1 MMNIE
6 QSKAYP
12 LYKETGIDWIP
23 VIPEGWELK
32 KINDLFIERKEK
44 VSDRDFPP
52 LSVTKFGV
60 LPQLDTAVKTKDG
73 DNRKKVCAGD
83 FVINSRSDR
92 RGSSGISPM
101 DGSVSLINIVLQ
113 PREGTSYYYH
123 YLLRSHTFIEEFYR
137 NGRGIVADLW
147 TTRYSEM
154 KNIWVPCPPL
164 EEQIAIV
171 HFLDWKRA
179 VFNSIIPEKT
189 ITKGNIIA
197 NSRSLLS
204 REMTLIDEYRTRL
217 FSDVVTGAI
226 DIRDVIV
233 PEFQA
238 VNDLEE
244 LENDQSEIED
254 IDSYNEED

>member
-1 MMNIE
+1 MMITE
-6 QSKAYP
+6 QNKAYP
-12 LYKETGIDWIP
+12 AYIETGIDWIP
-23 VIPEGWELK
+23 RIPSGWQMK

-44 VSDRDFPP
+44 VSDRDYPP

-60 LPQLDTAVKTKDG
+60 LPQIDTAVKTKDG

-92 RGSSGISPM
+92 RGSSGISPL
-101 DGSVSLINIVLQ
+101 DDSVSLINIILQ

-154 KNIWVPCPPL
+154 KNIWVPCPP
-164 EEQIAIV
+164 EDEQLAIV
-171 HFLDWKRA
+171 HFLDWKRS
-179 VFNSIIPEKT
+179 VFNSIIPEKA

-197 NSRSLLS
+197 SSRSLLS

-226 DIRDVIV
+226 DIRDVTV

-238 VNDLEE
+238 VNDLED
-244 LENDQSEIED
+244 LETSERD
-254 IDSYNEED
+254 DDDDMPVEEE

>member
-1 MMNIE
+1 MMNQNVKYSNYRE
-6 QSKAYP
+6 S
-12 LYKETGIDWIP
+12 GVDWIP
-23 VIPEGWELK
+23 VVPSHWEMK
-32 KINDLFIERKEK
+32 KINDLFVERKEK
-44 VSDRDFPP
+44 VSDSDFAA

-92 RGSSGISPM
+92 RGSSGISPL
-101 DGSVSLINIVLQ
+101 DGSVSLINIILQ

-154 KNIWVPCPPL
+154 KNIMVPVPPI
-164 EEQIAIV
+164 EEQLAIV

-179 VFNSIIPEKT
+179 VFNSIIPEKA

-197 NSRSLLS
+197 SSNSLLS
-204 REMTLIDEYRTRL
+204 REMMLIDEYRTRL
-217 FSDVVTGAI
+217 FSDVVTGQY
-226 DIRDVIV
+226 DIRGIEV
-233 PEFQA
+233 PEFVA
-238 VNDLEE
+238 VNDLEN
-244 LENDQSEIED
+244 LSQED
-254 IDSYNEED
+254 TETDDTEEQECE

>member
-1 MMNIE
+1 MITTERN
-6 QSKAYP
+6 KAYP
-12 LYKETGIDWIP
+12 EYIETGIDWIP
-23 VIPEGWELK
+23 KIPSNWTMK
-32 KINDLFIERKEK
+32 KINDLFVERKEK
-44 VSDRDFPP
+44 VSDRDFAP

-60 LPQLDTAVKTKDG
+60 LPQLETAAKTKDG
-73 DNRKKVCAGD
+73 DNRKKVCTGD

-92 RGSSGISPM
+92 RGSSGISPL
-101 DGSVSLINIVLQ
+101 DGSVSLINIILQ

-154 KNIWVPCPPL
+154 KNIWVPFPPVD
-164 EEQIAIV
+164 EQNTIV
-171 HFLDWKRA
+171 HFLDWKRS
-179 VFNSIIPEKT
+179 VFNSIIPEKA

-197 NSRSLLS
+197 SSRSLLS
-204 REMTLIDEYRTRL
+204 REMMLIDEYRTRL

-226 DIRDVIV
+226 DIRYIVV

-238 VNDLEE
+238 VNDLEYLDE
-244 LENDQSEIED
+244 TENDDED
-254 IDSYNEED
+254 DARIEED

>member
-1 MMNIE
+1 MMISE
-6 QSKAYP
+6 QNKAYP
-12 LYKETGIDWIP
+12 AYKETGIGWIP
-23 VIPEGWELK
+23 VIPEGWEMK
-32 KINDLFIERKEK
+32 KINDLFIERREK
-44 VSDRDFPP
+44 VSDREFAP

-73 DNRKKVCAGD
+73 DNRKLVRAGD

-101 DGSVSLINIVLQ
+101 DGSVSLINIILQ

-154 KNIWVPCPPL
+154 KNIWVPCPP
-164 EEQIAIV
+164 EKEQLAIV
-171 HFLDWKRA
+171 HFLDWKRS
-179 VFNSIIPEKT
+179 VFNSIIPEKA

-197 NSRSLLS
+197 SSKSLLS
-204 REMTLIDEYRTRL
+204 REMTLIDEYRTSL

-226 DIRDVIV
+226 DIRDVVV

-238 VNDLEE
+238 VNDLED
-244 LENDQSEIED
+244 LEMEREDND
-254 IDSYNEED
+254 EEYTEEG

>member
-1 MMNIE
+1 MITTE

-12 LYKETGIDWIP
+12 AYIQTGIDWIP
-23 VIPEGWELK
+23 FIPDGWQMK

-44 VSDRDFPP
+44 VSDRDFAP

-60 LPQLDTAVKTKDG
+60 LPQLDTAAKTKDG

-92 RGSSGISPM
+92 RGSSGISPL
-101 DGSVSLINIVLQ
+101 DGSVSLINIILQ

-154 KNIWVPCPPL
+154 KNIWVPYPP
-164 EEQIAIV
+164 EGEQNKIV

-179 VFNSIIPEKT
+179 VFNSIIPEKA

-197 NSRSLLS
+197 SSQSLLS
-204 REMTLIDEYRTRL
+204 REMMLIDEYRTRL

-226 DIRDVIV
+226 DIRDVFV

-238 VNDLEE
+238 VNDLENLE
-244 LENDQSEIED
+244 MENDNED
-254 IDSYNEED
+254 NDTLVEEE

>member
-1 MMNIE
+1 MILSE
-6 QSKAYP
+6 QNKAYP
-12 LYKETGIDWIP
+12 KYKETGINWISM
-23 VIPEGWELK
+23 IPEGWEMK

-44 VSDRDFPP
+44 VSDREFSP

-60 LPQLDTAVKTKDG
+60 LPQLATAAKTKDG
-73 DNRKKVCAGD
+73 DNRKLVRAGD

-101 DGSVSLINIVLQ
+101 DGSVSLINIILQ
-113 PREGTSYYYH
+113 PRTGTSYYYH

-154 KNIWVPCPPL
+154 KNIWVPCPPSD
-164 EEQIAIV
+164 EQLAIV
-171 HFLDWKRA
+171 HFLDWKRS
-179 VFNSIIPEKT
+179 VFNSIIPEKA
-189 ITKGNIIA
+189 ITKGNIVA
-197 NSRSLLS
+197 SSKSLLS

-226 DIRDVIV
+226 DIRNVVV
-233 PEFQA
+233 PDFQA
-238 VNDLEE
+238 VNDLDDLETEREE
-244 LENDQSEIED
+244 SEAY
-254 IDSYNEED
+254 SYEEE

>member
-1 MMNIE
+1 MINTE
-6 QSKAYP
+6 QNKAYP
-12 LYKETGIDWIP
+12 AYKETGIEWIP
-23 VIPEGWELK
+23 VIPSNWEMK
-32 KINDLFIERKEK
+32 KINDLFVERKEK
-44 VSDRDFPP
+44 VSDRDFAP

-60 LPQLDTAVKTKDG
+60 LPQLETAVKTKDG
-73 DNRKKVCAGD
+73 DNRKKVCSGD

-101 DGSVSLINIVLQ
+101 DGSVSLINIILQ

-154 KNIWVPCPPL
+154 KNIWVPYPSV
-164 EEQIAIV
+164 EEQMEIV
-171 HFLDWKRA
+171 FFLDWKRS
-179 VFNSIIPEKT
+179 VFNSIIPEKA

-197 NSRSLLS
+197 SSRSLLS

-217 FSDVVTGAI
+217 FSDVVTGVI
-226 DIRDVIV
+226 DIRDVKV

-238 VNDLEE
+238 VNDLEDLME
-244 LENDQSEIED
+244 TQNDDDEEI
-254 IDSYNEED
+254 IAEED